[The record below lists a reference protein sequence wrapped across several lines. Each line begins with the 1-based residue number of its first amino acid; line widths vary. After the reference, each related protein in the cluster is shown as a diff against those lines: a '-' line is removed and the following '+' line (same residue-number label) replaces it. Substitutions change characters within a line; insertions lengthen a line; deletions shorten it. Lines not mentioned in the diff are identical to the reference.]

1 VKSNHSLAALISL
14 SLAVGPVIALGQEA
28 ATASSF
34 DVVSIRQGASDTEK
48 RDGQP
53 EVEVTGD
60 GWRLND
66 EPLFAAIINAY
77 TPPSGGAAFY
87 TPRQIVGLPNWAME
101 QQYVID
107 AKIGEEDIG
116 KWHDPATQTELLHA
130 MMRAMLADRCKLVI
144 HRESK
149 EVPIYSLVWQRTVRS
164 SKNQFL
170 AFRTLLE
177 VQSREA
183 ASSCPATARA

>member
-1 VKSNHSLAALISL
+1 MKSNHSLAALISL

-87 TPRQIVGLPNWAME
+87 TPP
-101 QQYVID
+101 
-107 AKIGEEDIG
+107 
-116 KWHDPATQTELLHA
+116 
-130 MMRAMLADRCKLVI
+130 ADRGPSQLGLGTAICDR
-144 HRESK
+144 REDRRGGHSQ
-149 EVPIYSLVWQRTVRS
+149 V
-164 SKNQFL
+164 
-170 AFRTLLE
+170 A
-177 VQSREA
+177 
-183 ASSCPATARA
+183 